1 MDTLPLNTVLEVRL
15 ELTPLLVVLVLDL
28 RHEAVAAVVIDVV
41 VVVLSVLIKRCTMV
55 EIVVATIAVLR

>member
-1 MDTLPLNTVLEVRL
+1 MLEVRL
-15 ELTPLLVVLVLDL
+15 EFTPFLVVLVLDL